1 MYNCT
6 ARTIV
11 QTSEPRSHTEQT
23 EQARKKGPSPRSTQ
37 HSFVLARR
45 LAIVAGDNDGFGVWE
60 SQHIER
66 LYLKSVDHKKKSSF
80 DVHCTT
86 REHGRGPTH
95 LNAYLENENNK
106 IFVRVESAEVCAMQ

>member
-1 MYNCT
+1 MM
-6 ARTIV
+6 ALE
-11 QTSEPRSHTEQT
+11 SE
-23 EQARKKGPSPRSTQ
+23 SPNTLS
-37 HSFVLARR
+37 
-45 LAIVAGDNDGFGVWE
+45 D
-60 SQHIER
+60 
-66 LYLKSVDHKKKSSF
+66 YLKSVDHKKKSSF